1 MKIYTKTGDNGTT
14 SLYGGER
21 VSKHDIRVEA
31 YGTVDELNSNL
42 GMLRD
47 IINDKEIESSIIE
60 IQKVLFKIGGLL
72 ATDPTKKL
80 NSAKT
85 KRLEIIDSDIKFLES
100 QIDLISLSL
109 SKMTHFIIPGGNEIV
124 SYCHIC
130 RSISRRA
137 ERRVIQLNDLHMVNK
152 NIIPYMNRL
161 SDYLFT
167 VSRKVSDDMKSEEIK
182 WIP

>member
-1 MKIYTKTGDNGTT
+1 MKIYTKTGDDGTT

-31 YGTVDELNSNL
+31 YGTVDELNSNI

-47 IINDKEIESSIIE
+47 IINDKETESSIIE

-80 NSAKT
+80 NSVKT

-100 QIDLISLSL
+100 QIDIMSLSL
-109 SKMTHFIIPGGNEIV
+109 NKMTHFIIPGDGHRV
-124 SYCHIC
+124 G
-130 RSISRRA
+130 RS
-137 ERRVIQLNDLHMVNK
+137 
-152 NIIPYMNRL
+152 
-161 SDYLFT
+161 
-167 VSRKVSDDMKSEEIK
+167 
-182 WIP
+182 

>member
-31 YGTVDELNSNL
+31 YGTVDELNSNI

-80 NSAKT
+80 NSAKI
-85 KRLEIIDSDIKFLES
+85 KKLEIIDSDIKFLES
-100 QIDLISLSL
+100 QIDLMNLSL

-137 ERRVIQLNDLHMVNK
+137 ERRVTQLIDFYMVNK

>member
-31 YGTVDELNSNL
+31 YGTVDELNSYL

-47 IINDKEIESSIIE
+47 IINDKEIESSIVE

-80 NSAKT
+80 NSVKT

-100 QIDLISLSL
+100 QIDLMSLSL

-124 SYCHIC
+124 SYCHVC

-137 ERRVIQLNDLHMVNK
+137 ERRVTQLNDLQMVNK

-167 VSRKVSDDMKSEEIK
+167 VSRKVSEDMKSEEIK

>member
-72 ATDPTKKL
+72 ATNPTKKL

-100 QIDLISLSL
+100 QIDLMSLSL
-109 SKMTHFIIPGGNEIV
+109 NKMTHFIIPGGNEIV

-137 ERRVIQLNDLHMVNK
+137 ERRVTQLNDLQLVKK

>member
-21 VSKHDIRVEA
+21 ISKHDIRVEA

-47 IINDKEIESSIIE
+47 LINDKKIESSIIE
-60 IQKVLFKIGGLL
+60 IQKVLFKIGGIL
-72 ATDPTKKL
+72 ATKPSKKL

-100 QIDLISLSL
+100 QIDLMSLNL
-109 SKMTHFIIPGGNEIV
+109 SKMTHFIIPGGNEII

-137 ERRVIQLNDLHMVNK
+137 ERRVTQLNDLHIVSE

-167 VSRKVSDDMKSEEIK
+167 LSRKVADKMKAEEIK

>member
-21 VSKHDIRVEA
+21 ISKHDIRVEA

-47 IINDKEIESSIIE
+47 LINDKKIESSIIE
-60 IQKVLFKIGGLL
+60 IQKVLFKIGGIL
-72 ATDPTKKL
+72 ATKPTKKL

-100 QIDLISLSL
+100 QIDLMSLNL
-109 SKMTHFIIPGGNEIV
+109 SKMTHFIIPGGNEII

-137 ERRVIQLNDLHMVNK
+137 ERRVTQLNDLHIVSE

-167 VSRKVSDDMKSEEIK
+167 LSRKVADKMKAEEIK